1 MRIRCG
7 YGAWGALLL
16 LLGMAGLAHAQADI
30 RIGVVNVARLL
41 EQAPQTQRAMQA
53 LEAEFAPRQRDLLAM
68 QTELQEKQET
78 FRRDAP
84 VMGESERLALEREIR
99 DGVRDLQRADN
110 ELGEDYNIRRNEE
123 LGVLQRE
130 LLAEVQAYARGAGFD
145 LVVSDVLYYSS
156 AVDIT
161 ADVLAAMTGGE
172 GEGEEQDSG
181 AP

>member
-1 MRIRCG
+1 MTIRCG
-7 YGAWGALLL
+7 YRAWGASALLL
-16 LLGMAGLAHAQADI
+16 VFGMTATAHAQSGLK
-30 RIGVVNVARLL
+30 IGVVNVARLL
-41 EQAPQTQRAMQA
+41 EQAPQTQRAMKA
-53 LEAEFAPRQRDLLAM
+53 LEAEFAPRQRDLIAM

-84 VMGESERLALEREIR
+84 VMGESERLNLEREIR
-99 DGVRDLQRADN
+99 DGLRDLQRTDN

-123 LGVLQRE
+123 LGTLQRE
-130 LLAEVQAYARGAGFD
+130 LLGEVQAYARGAGFD

-161 ADVLAAMTGGE
+161 ADVLASMTSGQAGG
-172 GEGEEQDSG
+172 QDSG